1 MRSNKLFTIVAICL
15 LPTLFCNCKIF
26 QSSSNIC
33 NKTCTELKITQTNL
47 LSFQRFTYTIGANKL
62 IIDSLYNFY
71 SESKQI
77 FSKTL
82 SPDEFCTLM
91 KYVPKIMKL
100 NDSYKNSDIIDGTD
114 EEVLILNDSTVV
126 KKIRISNVKVVL
138 LDSLYSEINNHITDG
153 RKKII
158 KFY

>member
-1 MRSNKLFTIVAICL
+1 
-15 LPTLFCNCKIF
+15 
-26 QSSSNIC
+26 
-33 NKTCTELKITQTNL
+33 
-47 LSFQRFTYTIGANKL
+47 
-62 IIDSLYNFY
+62 
-71 SESKQI
+71 
-77 FSKTL
+77 
-82 SPDEFCTLM
+82 M

-114 EEVLILNDSTVV
+114 EEVLILNDSTVI